1 MSEAEQATDPR
12 KWVLEEL
19 DGRTEANPDS
29 AQGVEADLWTSKERL
44 VKHANKFST
53 PVQQEPVEVALADLI
68 DEREVLYWHG
78 HLTLATIPYLN
89 AVVQSEQRSDVTRQ
103 ILIEKCRD
111 WLPSKAGGDADGD

>member
-1 MSEAEQATDPR
+1 MSEAEQTTDPR
-12 KWVLEEL
+12 EWVLEEIG
-19 DGRTEANPDS
+19 DRTEANPDS
-29 AQGVEADLWTSKERL
+29 SQGVEADLWTSKGRL

-53 PVQQEPVEVALADLI
+53 SVQQEPVAAALADLI

-103 ILIEKCRD
+103 ILIEKCRS
-111 WLPSKAGGDADGD
+111 WLESKAGGDDGGN